1 MRPLDGITVV
11 ALEQAV
17 AAPFATRQLAEL
29 GARVIKIERPKVGDF
44 ARHYD
49 TTVNGMS
56 SHFVWCNHS
65 KESLSLNV
73 KEPEAKEILDQ
84 LLAKADVFIQNFGPG
99 AIDRLG
105 FGIDVLKEKYPQ
117 LIICSISGYGENG
130 PYREKKAYD
139 LLVQC
144 EAGLVSVTGSEEV
157 PSKVGISVA
166 DIAAGMYAYSGILSA
181 LIARSRTGKGSVLEI
196 SMLEAL
202 GEWMGFPLY
211 YTNYSGNE
219 PKRNG
224 ASHAT
229 IYPYG
234 PFRTG
239 NDKTV
244 FLAIQNEREWEMF
257 CNQVLQQ
264 PERSDDAR
272 FATNSDRLQN
282 KSVLQGIIDEVFLQL
297 TAEEVIARLEQ
308 AKIANAR
315 LNTVQDFWDH
325 PQLKARNRWR
335 QVETPAGPVQSLLPP
350 VTMEGVEPCMGPIPA
365 LGQHNEKIL
374 LECGFD
380 AQTIRKWQEAGV
392 V

>member
-65 KESLSLNV
+65 KESLTLNV

-264 PERSDDAR
+264 PGRSDDAR

-282 KSVLQGIIDEVFLQL
+282 KAVLQGIIDEVFLQL

-315 LNTVQDFWDH
+315 LNTVQDFWEH

-380 AQTIRKWQEAGV
+380 AQTIRKWQKAGV

>member
-65 KESLSLNV
+65 KESLTLNV

-257 CNQVLQQ
+257 CNQVLRQ
-264 PERSDDAR
+264 PERFDDAR

-335 QVETPAGPVQSLLPP
+335 QIETPVGPVQSLLPP
-350 VTMEGVEPCMGPIPA
+350 VTMEDMEPCMGPIPA
-365 LGQHNEKIL
+365 LGEHNEKIL

>member
-65 KESLSLNV
+65 KESLTLNV

-244 FLAIQNEREWEMF
+244 FLAIQNEREWAMF

-315 LNTVQDFWDH
+315 LNTVQDFWEH

-380 AQTIRKWQEAGV
+380 AQTIRKWKEAGV

>member
-1 MRPLDGITVV
+1 MHPLDGITVV

-65 KESLSLNV
+65 KESLTLNV

-264 PERSDDAR
+264 PGRSDDAR

-282 KSVLQGIIDEVFLQL
+282 KAVLQGIIDEVFLQL

-315 LNTVQDFWDH
+315 LNTVQDFWEH

-380 AQTIRKWQEAGV
+380 AQTIRKWQKAGV

>member
-65 KESLSLNV
+65 KESLTLNV

-264 PERSDDAR
+264 PKLFDDAR
-272 FATNSDRLQN
+272 FMANSDRLQN

-380 AQTIRKWQEAGV
+380 AQTIRKWQEEGV

>member
-65 KESLSLNV
+65 KESLTLNV
-73 KEPEAKEILDQ
+73 KEPEAKEILEQ

-282 KSVLQGIIDEVFLQL
+282 KAVLQGIIDEVFLQL

-315 LNTVQDFWDH
+315 LNTVKDFWEH

>member
-1 MRPLDGITVV
+1 
-11 ALEQAV
+11 
-17 AAPFATRQLAEL
+17 
-29 GARVIKIERPKVGDF
+29 
-44 ARHYD
+44 
-49 TTVNGMS
+49 
-56 SHFVWCNHS
+56 
-65 KESLSLNV
+65 
-73 KEPEAKEILDQ
+73 
-84 LLAKADVFIQNFGPG
+84 
-99 AIDRLG
+99 
-105 FGIDVLKEKYPQ
+105 
-117 LIICSISGYGENG
+117 
-130 PYREKKAYD
+130 
-139 LLVQC
+139 
-144 EAGLVSVTGSEEV
+144 
-157 PSKVGISVA
+157 
-166 DIAAGMYAYSGILSA
+166 MYAYSGILSA

-244 FLAIQNEREWEMF
+244 FLAIQNEREWAMF

-308 AKIANAR
+308 AKIASAR

>member
-65 KESLSLNV
+65 KESLTLNV

-264 PERSDDAR
+264 PKLFDDAR
-272 FATNSDRLQN
+272 FRANSDRLQN

-315 LNTVQDFWDH
+315 LNTVQDFWEH

-350 VTMEGVEPCMGPIPA
+350 VTMEGMEPCMGPIPA

>member
-1 MRPLDGITVV
+1 MRPLDGITAV

-65 KESLSLNV
+65 KESLTLNV

-257 CNQVLQQ
+257 CNQVLRQ
-264 PERSDDAR
+264 PERFDDAR

-335 QVETPAGPVQSLLPP
+335 QIETPVGPVQSLLPP
-350 VTMEGVEPCMGPIPA
+350 VTMEDMEPCMGPIPA
-365 LGQHNEKIL
+365 LGEHNEKIL

>member
-1 MRPLDGITVV
+1 MHPLDGITVV

-65 KESLSLNV
+65 KESLTLNV

-202 GEWMGFPLY
+202 DEWMGFPLY

-264 PERSDDAR
+264 PGRSDDAR

-282 KSVLQGIIDEVFLQL
+282 KAVLQGIIDEVFLQL

-315 LNTVQDFWDH
+315 LNTVQDFWEH

-380 AQTIRKWQEAGV
+380 AQTIRKWQKAGV

>member
-65 KESLSLNV
+65 KESLTLNV

-264 PERSDDAR
+264 PGRSDDAR

-282 KSVLQGIIDEVFLQL
+282 KAVLQGIIDEVFLQL

-315 LNTVQDFWDH
+315 LNTVQDFWEH

-350 VTMEGVEPCMGPIPA
+350 VTMEGMEPCMGPIPA

>member
-1 MRPLDGITVV
+1 M
-11 ALEQAV
+11 
-17 AAPFATRQLAEL
+17 
-29 GARVIKIERPKVGDF
+29 
-44 ARHYD
+44 
-49 TTVNGMS
+49 
-56 SHFVWCNHS
+56 
-65 KESLSLNV
+65 NV

-264 PERSDDAR
+264 PGRSDDAR

-282 KSVLQGIIDEVFLQL
+282 KAVLQGIIDEVFLQL

-315 LNTVQDFWDH
+315 LNTVKDFWEH

-335 QVETPAGPVQSLLPP
+335 QVETPAGPVQSLLPRSRWRAWSHAWDRSRRLGS
-350 VTMEGVEPCMGPIPA
+350 TTRRFCWSAA
-365 LGQHNEKIL
+365 LMPRRSASGKRQVS
-374 LECGFD
+374 C
-380 AQTIRKWQEAGV
+380 R
-392 V
+392 

>member
-65 KESLSLNV
+65 KESLTLNV

-264 PERSDDAR
+264 PERFDDAR

-335 QVETPAGPVQSLLPP
+335 QIETPVGPVQSLLPP
-350 VTMEGVEPCMGPIPA
+350 VTMEDMEPCMGPIPA
-365 LGQHNEKIL
+365 LGEHNEKIL

>member
-65 KESLSLNV
+65 KESLTLNV
-73 KEPEAKEILDQ
+73 KEPEAKEILEQ

-264 PERSDDAR
+264 PGRSDDAR

-282 KSVLQGIIDEVFLQL
+282 KAVLQGIIDEVFLQL

-315 LNTVQDFWDH
+315 LNTVKDFWEH

>member
-65 KESLSLNV
+65 KESLTLNV

-264 PERSDDAR
+264 PGRSDDAR

-282 KSVLQGIIDEVFLQL
+282 KAVLQGIIDEVFLQL

-315 LNTVQDFWDH
+315 LNTVQDFWEH

>member
-65 KESLSLNV
+65 KESLTLNV

-264 PERSDDAR
+264 PGRSDDAR

-282 KSVLQGIIDEVFLQL
+282 KAVLQGIIDEVFLQL

-315 LNTVQDFWDH
+315 LNTVKDFWEH